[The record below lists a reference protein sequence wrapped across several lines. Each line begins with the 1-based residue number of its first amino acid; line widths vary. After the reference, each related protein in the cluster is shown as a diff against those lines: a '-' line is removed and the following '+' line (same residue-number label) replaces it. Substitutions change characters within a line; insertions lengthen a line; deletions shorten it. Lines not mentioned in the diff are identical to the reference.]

1 MLTREELK
9 QEIAALEKELR
20 EREAALPI
28 HSIRPGQ
35 IEAIEELEE
44 QIREKRKS
52 LKEVKAMGA
61 TVLSLSDEEALRLEA
76 IITDRDREEALKFIL
91 EVFRPKLQAKG
102 KGAMDQ
108 QKGMGIS

>member
-9 QEIAALEKELR
+9 QEIVALEKKLL

-44 QIREKRKS
+44 QIREKRDS
-52 LKEVKAMGA
+52 LKEVKA
-61 TVLSLSDEEALRLEA
+61 R
-76 IITDRDREEALKFIL
+76 R
-91 EVFRPKLQAKG
+91 
-102 KGAMDQ
+102 
-108 QKGMGIS
+108 